1 MTQAPPRLATDGR
14 KGFPRPARSAD
25 VRVYIDGD
33 LKRGVVA
40 YDMIEGW
47 ADVILWREDGMACF
61 TDGGDFIAQ
70 RYRGKIV
77 AVLV

>member
-1 MTQAPPRLATDGR
+1 MTQSPPRLATDGR
-14 KGFPRPARSAD
+14 EGFPNPVDAQSI
-25 VRVYIDGD
+25 RVYIDGD

-47 ADVILWREDGMACF
+47 ADVIAWDEDGEPRL
-61 TDGGDFIAQ
+61 TDTGDYIAQ